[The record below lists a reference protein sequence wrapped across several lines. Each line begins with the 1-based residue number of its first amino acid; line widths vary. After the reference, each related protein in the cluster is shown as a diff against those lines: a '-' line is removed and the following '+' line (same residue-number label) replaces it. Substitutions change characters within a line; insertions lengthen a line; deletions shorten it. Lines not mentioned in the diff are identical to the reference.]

1 MALQG
6 AIVAKGK
13 LEELERA
20 DIVVLDVSALKFW
33 LVNMLG
39 LNATLADLV
48 ATALKSVVDLFVV
61 ITAGVCLAWL
71 TAAAE
76 TGRELIRG
84 ILELRPCFF
93 V

>member
-1 MALQG
+1 MQG

-13 LEELERA
+13 SEELERA
-20 DIVVLDVSALKFW
+20 DIVALDVSALKCW

-39 LNATLADLV
+39 LNATLADLET
-48 ATALKSVVDLFVV
+48 TALKSVVDLFVV
-61 ITAGVCLAWL
+61 IAAGVCLAWL
-71 TAAAE
+71 AAAAAE

-84 ILELRPCFF
+84 ILEPRPCFF